1 MPVKQ
6 GFFDVFGLTEYPA
19 NGSLTSFIPPFF
31 WLGSTYMDQTLK
43 QLGELLLGAIP
54 TVVFLILLYFFYRI
68 LVHEPLSQVLAKR
81 HELTDGAI
89 QRAKADIAAA
99 EAKTAEYEHRLR
111 EARLTM
117 FKALEDHR
125 QLVVNARE
133 SALADAQVKA
143 QQQVAAAKAALE
155 LDKATAQA
163 QLRSEAE
170 RLAGDVMRTVLRPMN
185 LGPSSQSSAGGG
197 R

>member
-6 GFFDVFGLTEYPA
+6 GLLHVFGLTAYPA
-19 NGSLTSFIPPFF
+19 NGSLTSFISPFF
-31 WLGSTYMDQTLK
+31 WLGSTCMDQTLK

-68 LVHEPLSQVLAKR
+68 LVHKPLSQVLAKR

-111 EARLTM
+111 EARLAM

-125 QLVVNARE
+125 QFVVNARE
-133 SALADAQVKA
+133 SALADAQAKA
-143 QQQVAAAKAALE
+143 HQQVAAAKAALE
-155 LDKATAQA
+155 LDKAAAQT
-163 QLRSEAE
+163 QLGSEAE

-185 LGPSSQSSAGGG
+185 LGPSPQSSAGGG

>member
-6 GFFDVFGLTEYPA
+6 GFFDAFGLTECLA
-19 NGSLTSFIPPFF
+19 NGSLESPNCLFR
-31 WLGSTYMDQTLK
+31 LSSTYMDQTLK

-68 LVHEPLSQVLAKR
+68 LVHKPLSQVLAKR

-125 QLVVNARE
+125 QVVVNARE
-133 SALADAQVKA
+133 AALADTQAKA
-143 QQQVAAAKAALE
+143 QQQVAAARVALE
-155 LDKATAQA
+155 QDRAAAQA
-163 QLRSEAE
+163 QLRTEAE
-170 RLAGDVMRTVLRPMN
+170 RLASDVMRTVLRPMSF
-185 LGPSSQSSAGGG
+185 GPSSQPSAGGG

>member
-1 MPVKQ
+1 
-6 GFFDVFGLTEYPA
+6 
-19 NGSLTSFIPPFF
+19 
-31 WLGSTYMDQTLK
+31 MDQTLK

-68 LVHEPLSQVLAKR
+68 LVHKPLSQVLAKR

-89 QRAKADIAAA
+89 QRAKDDIAAA

-117 FKALEDHR
+117 FKALENHR
-125 QLVVNARE
+125 QVVVTARE
-133 SALADAQVKA
+133 AALADTQANA
-143 QQQVAAAKAALE
+143 QQQVAAAKAALDQ
-155 LDKATAQA
+155 DKVTAQA

-170 RLAGDVMRTVLRPMN
+170 RLASDVMRAVLRPMS
-185 LGPSSQSSAGGG
+185 LTPSSQPSAGGG